1 MVHHMVYAEKAK
13 PSGALINAVSQE
25 TEHSTPKELCGLKR
39 HVFGV
44 RLCGVTHIEA
54 VGGPTPTHLL
64 EMGWRGPSPL
74 FSGGMTSFGRGH
86 PHVVRR
92 VGGDLARSA
101 DASVI
106 VVDPRCHR
114 DLLAS
119 LLA

>member
-1 MVHHMVYAEKAK
+1 MQGGKGK
-13 PSGALINAVSQE
+13 PQMMLPVF
-25 TEHSTPKELCGLKR
+25 TDWTPKMPIRWLYAKSAFGLPK
-39 HVFGV
+39 V
-44 RLCGVTHIEA
+44 RT
-54 VGGPTPTHLL
+54 GGPTPTHLL